1 MKIVAELIV
10 FLAREERE
18 APAGEKGSPTLCIVR
33 SVEERWQL
41 TLENQAEMVTQE
53 AKNILK
59 RRKQKMRIIPSFG
72 YTLCTTTRGGWTS
85 TTACR

>member
-1 MKIVAELIV
+1 MDELIV
-10 FLAREERE
+10 FLAWERRE
-18 APAGEKGSPTLCIVR
+18 APAGKKGSPILWFVR

-59 RRKQKMRIIPSFG
+59 RRKQKMRIIPSSGF
-72 YTLCTTTRGGWTS
+72 TLCTITRGGWMCPTV
-85 TTACR
+85 